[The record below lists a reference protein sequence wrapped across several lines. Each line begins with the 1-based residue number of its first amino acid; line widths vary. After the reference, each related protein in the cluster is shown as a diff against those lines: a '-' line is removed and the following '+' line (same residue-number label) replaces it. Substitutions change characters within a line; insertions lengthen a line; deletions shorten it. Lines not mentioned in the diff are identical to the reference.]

1 MKISSDYN
9 NYFNKIETTSNKEW
23 KLSDSL
29 KSQIQQMAKEDAQN
43 NVYMGSKFLDLRKSE
58 VSKVS
63 PNRTALIGKVTQSG
77 LYKNAEHMKQIEEA
91 DRRMLCMLFGKP
103 YEAEYQ
109 SYGTGSAIHVYD
121 ENGDEILT
129 YTGGVGW
136 HKKESKA
143 ENEVH
148 QTLKSVYYEA
158 YRSERK
164 IIKSQLK
171 SGLNITA

>member
-1 MKISSDYN
+1 MKVNCDYN
-9 NYFNKIETTSNKEW
+9 NYTIKTETASNKEW

-29 KSQIQQMAKEDAQN
+29 KNQIQQMAKEDAQD
-43 NVYMGSKFLDLRKSE
+43 NVYMGNKFLDLRKSE
-58 VSKVS
+58 VSRVS
-63 PNRTALIGKVTQSG
+63 PNRSALIGKITRSG

-91 DRRMLCMLFGKP
+91 DRRMLCMLFGEP

-109 SYGTGSAIHVYD
+109 SHGTGSAIHVYD

-143 ENEVH
+143 ENQVH

-158 YRSERK
+158 YRAERQS
-164 IIKSQLK
+164 IKSQLK
-171 SGLNITA
+171 SGLDITA